1 MAEKEKQT
9 AEVQDTHTEVQENGM
24 YLTMEGLKDLMK
36 TMIQEMKKEPMR
48 VGDVNKIHTRIKAEQ
63 DMVKVKLFRDNGKYK
78 DDVVVSLNGKRYLV
92 PRGVEVEVP
101 RGVKEILDNSMSQD
115 EATEMYV
122 RQKAEEWDRK
132 VKEL

>member
-9 AEVQDTHTEVQENGM
+9 AEVQDNHSVVKENGM
-24 YLTMEGLKDLMK
+24 YLTMEGLQDLMK

-48 VGDVNKIHTRIKAEQ
+48 VGDANKIHTRIKAEQ

-101 RGVKEILDNSMSQD
+101 KGVKEILDNSMSQD

-122 RQKAEEWDRK
+122 RQKAEEWDKK